1 MIPEA
6 LLAPVAV
13 VLVPFVGAAAIALA
27 GDRDRLRDALGWI
40 TALAFFAGVSAQV
53 GPVLAG
59 AGREQHV
66 WTLMPGLDIA
76 FAVEPLGLIFALVA
90 ATLWLVATLYA
101 QCYMKALG
109 YKHLGRFFACYA
121 IALGAA
127 AGVAFSANLLTLFVF
142 YEVLSLSTYP
152 LVAHSGTSKARDGA
166 RIYLGYLLTTSI
178 GLLLVAVLWVWHAAG
193 TLEFTPGGII
203 AGNVDPV
210 WIPLLAGLFM
220 FGIGKAALMP
230 VHRWLP
236 AAMVA
241 PAPVSALL
249 HAVAVVK
256 AGVFSVLKVA
266 VFVFGT
272 DTLVTTG
279 AGLWVSWVAAFT
291 IVAASLIAL
300 RLEDLKARLA
310 YSTISQLNYIVLGA
324 MVATPLAV
332 IGAAMHIATHA
343 VAKITLFFGAG
354 AIQVAHDRKKVAELD
369 GLGRAM
375 PITFGTFALATLSI
389 IGLPLFGGAWSK
401 WYLVLGSL
409 EAHQWVLVG
418 ALMASSLLN
427 ILYLLVIPIRAF
439 FARPADGVP
448 GHYAEAPWPMLA
460 AMLITATGCVLLF
473 FWPDPLY
480 RVASMLVAGGAP

>member
-1 MIPEA
+1 MMAWASPF
-6 LLAPVAV
+6 AV
-13 VLVPFVGAAAIALA
+13 IVIPFVGALLIALA
-27 GDRDRLRDALGWI
+27 GDRHRLRDALGWI
-40 TALAFFAGVSAQV
+40 TAVLFFAGVVAQV

-59 AGREQHV
+59 AGREQQL
-66 WTLMPGLDIA
+66 WEILPGLQIA

-90 ATLWLVATLYA
+90 SSLWLVATLYA
-101 QCYMKALG
+101 QCYMKVLN
-109 YKHLGRFFACYA
+109 YRHLGRFFAFYA
-121 IALGAA
+121 VALGAA
-127 AGVAFSANLLTLFVF
+127 AGIAFSANLLTLFIF

-152 LVAHSGTSKARDGA
+152 LVAHTGTAAARNGA
-166 RIYLGYLLTTSI
+166 RIYLGYLLATSI
-178 GLLLVAVLWVWHAAG
+178 GLLLVAILWVWQATG
-193 TLEFTPGGII
+193 TLDFQPGGII
-203 AGNVDPV
+203 QGHIDPG

-272 DTLVTTG
+272 DTLVETG
-279 AGLWVSWVAAFT
+279 AGIWIAWVAAFT

-300 RLEDLKARLA
+300 RLNDLKARLA

-324 MVATPLAV
+324 MVATPLAI
-332 IGAAMHIATHA
+332 IGAAMQIVMHA
-343 VAKITLFFGAG
+343 FAKITLFFGAG
-354 AIQVAHDRKKVAELD
+354 AIQVAHDRKQIDQLD

-375 PITFGTFALATLSI
+375 PITFGAFTVGTLSI
-389 IGLPLFGGAWSK
+389 IGLPIFGGAWSK
-401 WYLVLGSL
+401 WYLMLGSL
-409 EAHQWVLVG
+409 EIHQWALVA
-418 ALMASSLLN
+418 ALMASALLN

-439 FARPADGVP
+439 FAPAAEGVP
-448 GHYAEAPWPMLA
+448 DHYAEAPKPMLA
-460 AMLITATGCVLLF
+460 AMLITAGSCVLLF
-473 FWPDPLY
+473 FWPDPVY
-480 RVASMLVAGGAP
+480 RLAAMLVPGGAP

>member
-1 MIPEA
+1 VTDWLVSPF
-6 LLAPVAV
+6 AV
-13 VLVPFVGAAAIALA
+13 VVIPFAGALAIALA
-27 GDRDRLRDALGWI
+27 GDRDRLRDALGWV
-40 TALAFFAGVSAQV
+40 TAIAFFAGVVAQV
-53 GPVLAG
+53 GPVLDG
-59 AGREQHV
+59 AGRSQHV
-66 WTLMPGLDIA
+66 GSLMPGLDIA

-101 QCYMKALG
+101 QCYMKVLG
-109 YKHLGRFFACYA
+109 YRHLGRFFACYA

-152 LVAHSGTSKARDGA
+152 LVAHSGTAKARDGA
-166 RIYLGYLLTTSI
+166 RTYLAYLLATSI

-193 TLEFTPGGII
+193 TLEFAPGGII
-203 AGNVDPV
+203 AGHIAPV
-210 WIPLLAGLFM
+210 WIPVLAGLFM

-272 DTLVTTG
+272 DTLVQTG
-279 AGLWVSWVAAFT
+279 AGLWISWVAAFT

-332 IGAAMHIATHA
+332 VGAAMHIAMHA

-375 PITFGTFALATLSI
+375 PVTFGAFTLATLSI

-409 EAHQWVLVG
+409 EAHQWVLVA

-427 ILYLLVIPIRAF
+427 ILYLLIIPIRAF

-448 GHYAEAPWPMLA
+448 DHYAEAPWPMLVAMVLTA
-460 AMLITATGCVLLF
+460 AGCVVLF
-473 FWPDPLY
+473 FWPDPLF
-480 RVASMLVAGGAP
+480 RLAETLVPGGAA

>member
-1 MIPEA
+1 M
-6 LLAPVAV
+6 LLSPLSV
-13 VLVPFVGAAAIALA
+13 VVTPFVGALLIALA

-40 TALAFFAGVSAQV
+40 TAIAFFIGVVAQV
-53 GPVLAG
+53 GPVLDG
-59 AGREQHV
+59 AGRGQHV
-66 WTLMPGLDIA
+66 WSLMPGLDIA

-109 YKHLGRFFACYA
+109 YRHLGRFFACYA
-121 IALGAA
+121 VALGAA

-152 LVAHSGTSKARDGA
+152 LVAHSGTTKARDGA
-166 RIYLGYLLTTSI
+166 RIYLGYLLATSI

-193 TLEFTPGGII
+193 TLEFQPGGII
-203 AGNVDPV
+203 AGSVDPV
-210 WIPLLAGLFM
+210 WIPVLAGLFM

-272 DTLVTTG
+272 DTLVETG
-279 AGLWVSWVAAFT
+279 AGLWISWIAAFT

-300 RLEDLKARLA
+300 RLADLKARLA

-324 MVATPLAV
+324 MVATPLAIV
-332 IGAAMHIATHA
+332 GAAMHIAMHA

-354 AIQVAHDRKKVAELD
+354 AIQVAHDRKKVSELD

-375 PITFGTFALATLSI
+375 PITFGTFAIATLSI

-401 WYLVLGSL
+401 WYLVLGSM
-409 EAHQWVLVG
+409 EAHQWILVG

-439 FARPADGVP
+439 FARPAEGVP
-448 GHYAEAPWPMLA
+448 DHYSEAPWPMLT
-460 AMLITATGCVLLF
+460 AMLLTSAGCVVLF

-480 RVASMLVAGGAP
+480 RLAGTLVSGGLP

>member
-1 MIPEA
+1 MLLSPLTVVLIPLVGA
-6 LLAPVAV
+6 LL
-13 VLVPFVGAAAIALA
+13 IALA

-40 TALAFFAGVSAQV
+40 TAIAFFSGVVAQV
-53 GPVLAG
+53 GPVLDG
-59 AGREQHV
+59 AGRSQHV
-66 WTLMPGLDIA
+66 WSLMPGLDIA

-101 QCYMKALG
+101 QCYMKTLG
-109 YKHLGRFFACYA
+109 YRHLGRFFACYA

-152 LVAHSGTSKARDGA
+152 LVAHSGTAKARDGA
-166 RIYLGYLLTTSI
+166 RIYLGYLLATSI
-178 GLLLVAVLWVWHAAG
+178 GLLLVAVLWVWHSTG

-203 AGNVDPV
+203 AGHIDPV
-210 WIPLLAGLFM
+210 WIPVLAGLFM
-220 FGIGKAALMP
+220 LGIGKAALMP

-272 DTLVTTG
+272 DTLVDTG
-279 AGLWVSWVAAFT
+279 AGLWISWVAAFT

-332 IGAAMHIATHA
+332 IGAAMHIAMHA

-375 PITFGTFALATLSI
+375 PITFGAFTIGTLSI

-439 FARPADGVP
+439 FAPAAEGVP
-448 GHYAEAPWPMLA
+448 NHYAEAPWPMLVAMTLTA
-460 AMLITATGCVLLF
+460 AGCVALF

-480 RVASMLVAGGAP
+480 RLAGMLLEGGTS